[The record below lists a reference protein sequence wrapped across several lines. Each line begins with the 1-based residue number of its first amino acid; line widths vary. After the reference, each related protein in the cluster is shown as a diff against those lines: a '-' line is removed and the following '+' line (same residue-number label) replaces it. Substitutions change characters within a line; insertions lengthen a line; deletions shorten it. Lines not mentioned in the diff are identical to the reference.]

1 MINKNDML
9 SNVTNV
15 NKCRILAEKML
26 NLIKLFFLY

>member
-15 NKCRILAEKML
+15 NKCTILAEKPL
-26 NLIKLFFLY
+26 NLIKLLFLY